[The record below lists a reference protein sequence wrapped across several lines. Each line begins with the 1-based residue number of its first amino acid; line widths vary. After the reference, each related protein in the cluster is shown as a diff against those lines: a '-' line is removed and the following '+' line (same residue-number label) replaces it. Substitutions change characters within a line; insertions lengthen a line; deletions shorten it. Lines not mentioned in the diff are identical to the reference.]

1 MEFANNKQT
10 GRTRVNFVSDSKKTR
25 KTHIQHKNKKLS
37 AIDKLCILQNDLFK
51 EGMKYSDYE
60 NHIQDKI
67 NNENFYYRNL
77 SSDEIDFLKKRYEN
91 KEKNKKMVFGVL
103 LNQRNMLKRQ
113 KTIFKDKKKNLIYD
127 QKRGLIDALFN
138 EIKKSNAIGVGRINE
153 FHSNDPEKW
162 NETKK
167 LLFLGGRYL
176 EGQDKG
182 WVDIYQKLVSNNSAN
197 LFNLHSSSALNDHFY
212 NR

>member
-1 MEFANNKQT
+1 MEFANDKQT

-25 KTHIQHKNKKLS
+25 KTHIQHKDKKLT
-37 AIDKLCILQNDLFK
+37 AIDKVCILQNDLFK
-51 EGMKYSDYE
+51 EGMKYSEYE

-67 NNENFYYRNL
+67 NKDYFYYKNL
-77 SSDEIDFLKKRYEN
+77 SSDDIDFLKKRYKN
-91 KEKNKKMVFGVL
+91 KETKKQSNLNITLSERNRKN
-103 LNQRNMLKRQ
+103 RQ
-113 KTIFKDKKKNLIYD
+113 AKLFKDKKNNLIYD
-127 QKRGLIDALFN
+127 QMRGLIDALFN
-138 EIKKSNAIGVGRINE
+138 ELKKSNAIGVGRINE

-197 LFNLHSSSALNDHFY
+197 LFDLHSSSALNDHVY